1 MINQWHTTPKWG
13 IAAIALAAIWQMSG
27 YTMALYLS
35 GLRAIPDE
43 LREAARVDGATEFA
57 DLPLHHLPLLRPIT
71 LSAMI
76 ILGHISLKVFDLI
89 IAVAGKQIPLDVP
102 AIYMW
107 QTTFDG
113 YFFGRGAAIG
123 ILLLIS
129 VAVLI
134 IPYLRYTLRT
144 EAEL

>member
-1 MINQWHTTPKWG
+1 
-13 IAAIALAAIWQMSG
+13 
-27 YTMALYLS
+27 
-35 GLRAIPDE
+35 
-43 LREAARVDGATEFA
+43 
-57 DLPLHHLPLLRPIT
+57 
-71 LSAMI
+71 
-76 ILGHISLKVFDLI
+76 
-89 IAVAGKQIPLDVP
+89 
-102 AIYMW
+102 MW

-134 IPYLRYTLRT
+134 IPYLTYTLRT